1 MILFVDTDI
10 GKLIY
15 NFHSFKISNVEF
27 FQKSQFR
34 ASEMTN
40 IADYA
45 DLMKLQNLSL
55 HKILVSQSDILGIFN
70 AFKCGI
76 FFKNKDLGPLK

>member
-40 IADYA
+40 IADFV
-45 DLMKLQNLSL
+45 DLMKLQKICVYIKVTFWVFLTLSNVEFSS
-55 HKILVSQSDILGIFN
+55 KIKI
-70 AFKCGI
+70 
-76 FFKNKDLGPLK
+76 